1 MVLTG
6 LEARRT
12 LVAMFERFTD
22 RARRVVVL
30 AQEEARGLKH
40 NFIGTEHILL
50 ALLDERDGV
59 GARALTRFGM
69 QPEPVR
75 EEIKVLVGTGASA
88 PPTGHI
94 PFTPRA
100 KKVLEL
106 ALREALQLNHDYIGT
121 EHVLLGVIREG
132 DGVGA
137 QILKAHAADLEA
149 VRITVIDLLEA
160 YGAGRGSRRL
170 RRFTEPVRPGEHT
183 RERAETPATPAAKAG
198 VAEAER
204 LAGEQAVGSHHLM
217 LGALSDP
224 NAAAAQA
231 LSELGVDLEQVRER
245 LRGIDVTGTSDEL
258 PEDAGRRQMIIRVDE
273 DKLTIEATDR
283 LIVSLGQAA
292 LAELGDQADPPGT
305 IRGSLPASAS
315 LSDLWLALRDSLAQ
329 IRRSAAA
336 PADAP
341 GAPTEAGD
349 KPEKAGDKP
358 GSAED
363 KPGGPGSEVA

>member
-6 LEARRT
+6 LEVQRT

-50 ALLDERDGV
+50 ALLDERDALA
-59 GARALTRFGM
+59 ARALTRFGM

-75 EEIKVLVGTGASA
+75 EEIKALVGTGASA
-88 PPTGHI
+88 PAGHI

-106 ALREALQLNHDYIGT
+106 ALREALQLKHDYIGT
-121 EHVLLGVIREG
+121 EHILLGVVREG
-132 DGVGA
+132 EGVGA
-137 QILKAHAADLEA
+137 QILKEHAVDLET

-170 RRFTEPVRPGEHT
+170 RRFTEPVRPGEHL

-329 IRRSAAA
+329 IRLSATA

-341 GAPTEAGD
+341 GAPTGAGG
-349 KPEKAGDKP
+349 KPEKAGAKP
-358 GSAED
+358 ESAED
-363 KPGGPGSEVA
+363 KPGDPGSEVA

>member
-6 LEARRT
+6 LEVWRT

-22 RARRVVVL
+22 RARRVVVR
-30 AQEEARGLKH
+30 AQEEARGLNH

-50 ALLDERDGV
+50 ALLDERDGLA
-59 GARALTRFGM
+59 ARALTRYDM
-69 QPEPVR
+69 QPEPIR
-75 EEIKVLVGTGASA
+75 AEIKAIVGTGSSA
-88 PPTGHI
+88 PSGHI

-132 DGVGA
+132 EGVGA
-137 QILKAHAADLEA
+137 QILKEHAVHLEA
-149 VRITVIDLLEA
+149 VRMTVIDLLQA
-160 YGAGRGSRRL
+160 AGAGRGSQRL
-170 RRFTEPVRPGEHT
+170 RRLAEPVSVGEHP
-183 RERAETPATPAAKAG
+183 RDRRETPATPAAKAG

-273 DKLTIEATDR
+273 DRLTIEATDR
-283 LIVSLGQAA
+283 LIVGLGQAA
-292 LAELGDQADPPGT
+292 LGELGDQADPPGT

-315 LSDLWLALRDSLAQ
+315 LSDLWLALRDSLVG
-329 IRRSAAA
+329 IRRSATA

-341 GAPTEAGD
+341 KEAADKPGKAAD
-349 KPEKAGDKP
+349 KPESAQDKP
-358 GSAED
+358 LD
-363 KPGGPGSEVA
+363 PGSEVA

>member
-6 LEARRT
+6 LEVCRT
-12 LVAMFERFTD
+12 VVAMFERFTD
-22 RARRVVVL
+22 RARRVVVR

-50 ALLDERDGV
+50 ALLDEKDGL
-59 GARALTRFGM
+59 AAHALSSYGM
-69 QPEPVR
+69 QAEPIR
-75 EEIKVLVGTGASA
+75 EEVKAIVGSGASA
-88 PPTGHI
+88 PSGHI

-106 ALREALQLNHDYIGT
+106 ALREALQLSHDYIGT
-121 EHVLLGVIREG
+121 EHILLGVIREG
-132 DGVGA
+132 EGVGA
-137 QILKAHAADLEA
+137 QILKAHAVHLEA
-149 VRITVIDLLEA
+149 VRMTVIDLLQA
-160 YGAGRGSRRL
+160 AGAGRGSQRL
-170 RRFTEPVRPGEHT
+170 RRWAEPVRPGEHPG
-183 RERAETPATPAAKAG
+183 ERAEAPATPAAKAG
-198 VAEAER
+198 MAEAGR

-231 LSELGVDLEQVRER
+231 LSGLGVDLEQVRDR

-273 DKLTIEATDR
+273 DKLTIEATDP
-283 LIVSLGQAA
+283 LIINLGLAA
-292 LAELGDQADPPGT
+292 LAELGDQADPPGS

-315 LSDLWLALRDSLAQ
+315 LSDLWLVLRDSLGD

-341 GAPTEAGD
+341 KEPASKPESSQD
-349 KPEKAGDKP
+349 KPVD
-358 GSAED
+358 
-363 KPGGPGSEVA
+363 PGSEVA